1 MASTSLASIGAR
13 YHRAFEMAGAT
24 GRRGVLLPV
33 FLSRLLRLCVGDHEA
48 PADGQFGDRE
58 LPRYV

>member
-1 MASTSLASIGAR
+1 
-13 YHRAFEMAGAT
+13 MAGAT

-33 FLSRLLRLCVGDHEA
+33 FLSRLLRLCVGDREA